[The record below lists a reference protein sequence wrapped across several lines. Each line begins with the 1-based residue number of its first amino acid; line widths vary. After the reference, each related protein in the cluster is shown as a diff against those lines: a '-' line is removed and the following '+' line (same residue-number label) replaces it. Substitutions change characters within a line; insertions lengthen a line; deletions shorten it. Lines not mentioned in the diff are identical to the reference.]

1 MPKVELDGEQQ
12 FNLSLAIVGL
22 VLREGSMSVLE
33 LSEHF
38 SVSEASIERAVKA
51 IANSEDL
58 HRYETHF
65 FVDQDLLDEG
75 EVSFTPGL
83 GNLTDAP
90 TLTKKQA
97 SAIAAGLDYLAS
109 LPQFSQN
116 RDLADLRQALGG
128 SITKAKTTLDSSSGQ
143 LEVLRESILA
153 KKQCRLDY
161 LNQIGERTERLVD
174 PLRLDF
180 VGNRYYLRAW
190 CHKNKDL
197 RAFRL
202 DRIVG
207 VTRMSTATSLVSSR
221 AEIPDEVYGSG
232 QDQNLVQLRC
242 KGPATELFW
251 NFPLNKE
258 PKLVDGFLVG
268 EIRVGNL
275 RALGRHVARYG
286 SNAEVLGPELARTA
300 VKEYA
305 LAALALQ
312 EDA

>member
-22 VLREGSMSVLE
+22 VLREGSMSVDE

-38 SVSEASIERAVKA
+38 GVSGASIERAVKA
-51 IANSEDL
+51 IANSEDV

-65 FVDQDLLDEG
+65 YVDQDLLDQG

-90 TLTKKQA
+90 TLSKKQA

-109 LPQFSQN
+109 LPQFAQN
-116 RDLADLRQALGG
+116 ADLAELRVALGG
-128 SITKAKTTLDSSSGQ
+128 SITKTTGTLDASNQ
-143 LEVLRESILA
+143 FLEVLRQAILD

-161 LNQIGERTERLVD
+161 LNQVGERTERLVD
-174 PLRLDF
+174 PMRLDF
-180 VGNRYYLRAW
+180 IGNRHYLRAW

-207 VTRMSTATSLVSSR
+207 VSRMSTATSLVSSR
-221 AEIPDEVYGSG
+221 TEIPDEIYGLG

-251 NFPLNKE
+251 NFPLNNE
-258 PKLVDGFLVG
+258 PKLVDGFLTG

-286 SNAEVLGPELARTA
+286 SNAEVLGPAAARAA
-300 VKEYA
+300 VGDYALSA
-305 LAALALQ
+305 LAAQ
-312 EDA
+312 EGA

>member
-22 VLREGSMSVLE
+22 VLREGVMSVAE
-33 LSEHF
+33 LSQHF
-38 SVSEASIERAVKA
+38 NVSPVSIERAVRA
-51 IANSEDL
+51 IANSEDV

-65 FVDQDLLDEG
+65 YVDQDLLDQG

-109 LPQFSQN
+109 LPQFAQN
-116 RDLADLRQALGG
+116 QDLAQLREVLGG
-128 SITKAKTTLDSSSGQ
+128 SITTATTKPDGANQS
-143 LEVLRESILA
+143 LEVLRGAILD

-161 LNQIGERTERLVD
+161 LNQLGERTERLVD

-202 DRIVG
+202 DRVVG

-221 AEIPDEVYGSG
+221 SEIPDEVYGSG
-232 QDQNLVQLRC
+232 QDQNLVRLRC

-251 NFPLNKE
+251 NFPLHSE
-258 PKLVDGFLVG
+258 PKAVDGYLTG

-286 SNAEVLGPELARTA
+286 SNAEVLAPEQARAA
-300 VKEYA
+300 VREYA
-305 LAALALQ
+305 MFALSKQ
-312 EDA
+312 EES

>member
-22 VLREGSMSVLE
+22 VLREGSMSVAE

-38 SVSEASIERAVKA
+38 GVSVASIERAVKA
-51 IANSEDL
+51 IANSEDV

-65 FVDQDLLDEG
+65 YVDQDLLDQG

-90 TLTKKQA
+90 TLSKKQA

-109 LPQFSQN
+109 LPQFAQN
-116 RDLADLRQALGG
+116 TDLSELREALGG
-128 SITKAKTTLDSSSGQ
+128 SITKTTGVFDAANQFLD
-143 LEVLRESILA
+143 VLRQAIQD

-161 LNQIGERTERLVD
+161 LNQVGERTERLVD
-174 PLRLDF
+174 PMRLDF
-180 VGNRYYLRAW
+180 IGNRYYLRAW

-207 VTRMSTATSLVSSR
+207 VARMSTATSLVSSR
-221 AEIPDEVYGSG
+221 TEIPDEIYGLG

-251 NFPLNKE
+251 NFPLNSE
-258 PKLVDGFLVG
+258 PKLVDGFLTG

-286 SNAEVLGPELARTA
+286 SNAEVLGPESARAA
-300 VKEYA
+300 VREYA
-305 LAALALQ
+305 LSALSTQ
-312 EDA
+312 EVD

>member
-22 VLREGSMSVLE
+22 VIREGSMTVTE

-38 SVSEASIERAVKA
+38 NVSEASIEKAVNA
-51 IANSEDL
+51 IANSEDV

-65 FVDQDLLDEG
+65 YVDQDLLDQG

-90 TLTKKQA
+90 ILSRKQA

-109 LPQFSQN
+109 LPQFDRN
-116 RDLADLRQALGG
+116 PDLESLREALGG
-128 SITKAKTTLDSSSGQ
+128 SITSTKAKVDASNEN
-143 LEVLRESILA
+143 LELLREAILA

-161 LNQIGERTERLVD
+161 LNQLGERTERLVD

-180 VGNRYYLRAW
+180 IGNRYYLRAW
-190 CHKNKDL
+190 CHRNKDL

-221 AEIPDEVYGSG
+221 VEIPDEIYGTG
-232 QDQNLVQLRC
+232 EDQNLVQIRC
-242 KGPATELFW
+242 AGPATEIFW
-251 NFPLNKE
+251 NFPVSKQ
-258 PKLVDGFLVG
+258 PKLVGGFLVG

-275 RALGRHVARYG
+275 RALGRHIARYG
-286 SNAEVLGPELARTA
+286 ANAQVLSPDSAKAA
-300 VKEYA
+300 VRDYA
-305 LAALALQ
+305 LAALEKQREA
-312 EDA
+312 

>member
-22 VLREGSMSVLE
+22 VLREGSMSVAE

-38 SVSEASIERAVKA
+38 GVSVASIERAVKA
-51 IANSEDL
+51 IANSEDV

-65 FVDQDLLDEG
+65 YVDQDLLDQG

-90 TLTKKQA
+90 TLSKKQA

-109 LPQFSQN
+109 LPQFAQN
-116 RDLADLRQALGG
+116 TDLSELREALGG
-128 SITKAKTTLDSSSGQ
+128 SITKTTGVFDAANQFLD
-143 LEVLRESILA
+143 VLRQAILD

-161 LNQIGERTERLVD
+161 LNQVGERTERLVD
-174 PLRLDF
+174 PMRLDF
-180 VGNRYYLRAW
+180 IGNRYYLRAW

-207 VTRMSTATSLVSSR
+207 VARMSTATSLVSSR
-221 AEIPDEVYGSG
+221 TEIPDEIYGLG

-251 NFPLNKE
+251 NFPLNSE
-258 PKLVDGFLVG
+258 PKLVDGFLTG

-286 SNAEVLGPELARTA
+286 SNAEVLGPESARAA
-300 VKEYA
+300 VREYA
-305 LAALALQ
+305 LSALSTQ
-312 EDA
+312 EVD